1 MTVTKDDYKFIEK
14 DSAET
19 SYVMLT
25 GDNEWNGTVFQYGN
39 LKVRVDEDTDM
50 AELQFSYDIIE
61 SPLET
66 DMLNENEGFKNY
78 IGQVLQYIITD
89 ALETGEYK
97 IGSKDSDDNTQE
109 SDKQ

>member
-109 SDKQ
+109 PDQ